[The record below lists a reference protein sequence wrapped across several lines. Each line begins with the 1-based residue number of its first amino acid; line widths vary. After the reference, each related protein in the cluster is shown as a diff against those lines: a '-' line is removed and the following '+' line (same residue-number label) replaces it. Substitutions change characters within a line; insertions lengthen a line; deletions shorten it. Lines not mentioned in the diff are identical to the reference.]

1 MSSICDSI
9 FCFDGEADT
18 VDLYCKAARKLTAS
32 MLAWIPSDKKP
43 EDTVLKRS
51 HGDEYMDVYADL
63 QDAAWLLADH
73 VDADHALLHIAAIGN
88 LDDFLAAVETL

>member
-1 MSSICDSI
+1 MSSI

-43 EDTVLKRS
+43 AD

-73 VDADHALLHIAAIGN
+73 VDADHALN

>member
-1 MSSICDSI
+1 MSSI

-43 EDTVLKRS
+43 VD

-73 VDADHALLHIAAIGN
+73 VDSDHALLHIAAIGN

>member
-1 MSSICDSI
+1 MSSI

-18 VDLYCKAARKLTAS
+18 VDLYCKAARKLTLS

-43 EDTVLKRS
+43 VD

>member
-1 MSSICDSI
+1 MSSI

-18 VDLYCKAARKLTAS
+18 VDLYCKAARKLTLS

-43 EDTVLKRS
+43 VD

-73 VDADHALLHIAAIGN
+73 